1 MSLYIVKADITY
13 REVDAIVCTANTRLH
28 LGGNMGNKI
37 LAAAGKDILNE
48 LNQIGHCD
56 VGHSVITKGYG
67 LKAKYVIHTVG
78 PRYVDGKHGEAKL
91 LEQAYRS
98 ALNLAVDQ
106 GLETIELP
114 LISSGSFRYPTR
126 EAAKIAIK
134 TINKFLKENELN
146 IGLVIYSVKTFNE
159 CEDLFSPYRCYV
171 DSGFVFNGAIEPR
184 ARAKAESYD
193 LQLIVNKREECP
205 IKLLKKKP
213 LLSASGGRFVPL
225 EKSFQEKLFKYLN
238 ESGKTNAQVYKKGNI
253 DRRLFSKIISTPN
266 YTPLKITIV
275 GLIIGME
282 LDLDS
287 ALDLL
292 AAAGYLLSDSL
303 TFDCIVRE
311 YIRKQNYNIIEI
323 NETLFENHQPL
334 I

>member
-1 MSLYIVKADITY
+1 MGLYIVKADITI

-37 LAAAGKDILNE
+37 LAAAGKDILTE

-78 PRYVDGKHGEAKL
+78 PIYIDGKHGEAKL

-114 LISSGSFRYPTR
+114 LISSGSFKYPTR

-146 IGLVIYSVKTFNE
+146 IGLVIYSVRTFEE
-159 CEDLFSPYRCYV
+159 CEDLFAPYRCYV
-171 DSGFVFNGAIEPR
+171 DSGFVLNKVFEPR
-184 ARAKAESYD
+184 ARAKNRSYD
-193 LQLIVNKREECP
+193 LQLIVSKRETCP
-205 IKLLKKKP
+205 VKPLKKKP
-213 LLSASGGRFVPL
+213 ISSTGGGRFVPL
-225 EKSFQEKLFKYLN
+225 EKSFQEKLFQYLN
-238 ESGKTNAQVYKKGNI
+238 KSGKTNAQVYKDGNI
-253 DRRLFSKIISTPN
+253 DRRLFSKIISIPN
-266 YTPLKITIV
+266 YKPLRITII

-287 ALDLL
+287 AQDLL
-292 AAAGYLLSDSL
+292 LSAGFAFSDSL
-303 TFDCIVRE
+303 PFDLIIKD
-311 YIRKQNYNIIEI
+311 YIKNRNYNIFEI
-323 NETLFENHQPL
+323 NNTLYENNQP
-334 I
+334 II